1 MEHIPNE
8 VELLYN
14 QCNRYSVTPDFTSLC
29 SLIDI
34 CLGNFTCSFI
44 LLDALDECNSLE
56 LEKFLRSLKQ
66 LRDRNIKLLCT
77 SRPHITDIDNW
88 VEMTSSLEIFAH
100 DDDIRNYLSHR
111 MDKEWKFSDRLQ
123 RQVME
128 QLLINAQGKSH
139 RIFYD
144 H

>member
-1 MEHIPNE
+1 MKLNCSTTNVIDIPS
-8 VELLYN
+8 LLTL
-14 QCNRYSVTPDFTSLC
+14 RAFVL
-29 SLIDI
+29 SLIFAW
-34 CLGNFTCSFI
+34 GI
-44 LLDALDECNSLE
+44 LPVPSSSLMYILDECNSLE